1 MTCGVY
7 KISFSNT
14 DKVYVGS
21 SKDIEKRI
29 KQHKML
35 LDKGVHHSYKL
46 QRFYNSSNNKEIISF
61 DVLEETRPEDR
72 IIAEC
77 KFIYDYKAIAHGF
90 NVAQPINLNPSDAP
104 ALPKINNLVFPISFL
119 EDYEESS
126 LQPAIVYSY
135 MLCRFATLTISDDT
149 YCETVESIASNCKVS
164 VSGVKRAISFLTKN
178 ELVKVVKGGA
188 MFNSNGYCVVD
199 KYGLYSD

>member
-29 KQHKML
+29 KQHKDML
-35 LDKGVHHSYKL
+35 SRGNHHSYKL
-46 QRFYNSSNNKEIISF
+46 QEYYNEGSNKGLMEFS
-61 DVLEETRPEDR
+61 VLVETNPEDR

-77 KFIYDYKAIAHGF
+77 KFIYDYKAIKEGF
-90 NVAQPINLNPSDAP
+90 NVAQPINLNPNDTP

-126 LQPAIVYSY
+126 PMTALIYSY
-135 MLCRFATLTISDDT
+135 MLCRFATLTLSDDT
-149 YCETVESIASNCKVS
+149 YYETADSIASNCKVS
-164 VSGVKRAISFLTKN
+164 VSGARGAI
-178 ELVKVVKGGA
+178 
-188 MFNSNGYCVVD
+188 
-199 KYGLYSD
+199 